1 MNPIITATELKEHF
15 HSTNFRILDCRY
27 DLNDPADGRQRYRKG
42 HIPNAVYVHLD
53 DELCAPVSEHGGRHP
68 LPSLEDMA
76 RLFGRLGI
84 ERGVTPVVAYD
95 DDGGCFAARAWWML
109 RYCGHDNVR
118 VLDGGYRAWLNA
130 GGDSSIAQP
139 VPVPAG
145 FIPNPRER
153 MRESMEEVR
162 DRDPDELLMDCRAPE
177 RHAGEEEP
185 LDRKA
190 GHIHGAFNVHWREL
204 VAQDGRFMPIGRAAE
219 LLTGVDERSIMHCG
233 SGVTSCVNILMAERA
248 GLGTPRLYPGSWSD
262 WITWPENP
270 VVTDLR

>member
-1 MNPIITATELKEHF
+1 MNPIITASELKEQF
-15 HSTNFRILDCRY
+15 HSTPYRILDCRY
-27 DLNDPADGRQRYRKG
+27 DLEDPGNGRQRYREG

-53 DELCAPVSEHGGRHP
+53 DELCAPVTEHGGRHP

-84 ERGVTPVVAYD
+84 ERGVTPMVTYD

-109 RYCGHDNVR
+109 RYCGHENVR
-118 VLDGGYRAWLNA
+118 VLDGGYGAWRDA
-130 GGDSSIAQP
+130 GGDASIAQP

-145 FIPNPRER
+145 FIPDPQER
-153 MRESMEEVR
+153 MRVSMEDVR

-177 RHAGEEEP
+177 RHAGQEEP
-185 LDRKA
+185 LDKKA
-190 GHIHGAFNVHWREL
+190 GHIPGAFNVYWREL
-204 VAQDGRFMPIGRAAE
+204 VAEDGRFVPIGRAAE
-219 LLTGVDERSIMHCG
+219 LLTAVDERSIMHCG

-262 WITWPENP
+262 WISYPDNP
-270 VVTDLR
+270 VVTEQQ